1 MVSIIRGPYRINIPG
16 GREQLFPADKVLVL
30 GSDKQLAE
38 IEGMFQSKL
47 RVGEEPLNQEVSLE
61 QLEISK
67 FNPLVGKTILESG
80 IRDYNKCLVVGI
92 ERDTESMMNPDV
104 RTQFQAG
111 DVIWIVGEK
120 DRIRELMN
128 TDTVSIMESN

>member
-1 MVSIIRGPYRINIPG
+1 
-16 GREQLFPADKVLVL
+16 
-30 GSDKQLAE
+30 
-38 IEGMFQSKL
+38 MFSSKL
-47 RVGEEPLNQEVSLE
+47 NPGEEPLNQEVSLE